1 VVLNPT
7 LKRALLAV
15 LALAGCLGAFAPRAF
30 ASPFQEVKPGDALYE
45 RVKALGHWGL
55 LDAKDQAVLDHG
67 DTVTRLQLAYY
78 TEKAKARISKP
89 ILPTPTPGGA
99 GAPSIAEP
107 VKPSEPTIQAP
118 DQTQALPD
126 LEQPKMAPAPALE
139 LPAAVSNEVDDLLK
153 ALKEESVYLR
163 SRLNLLNSD
172 LASQEAQL
180 AALKRAQSAA
190 EDVGRN
196 ANKNSGAWSFNT
208 NSKWKFEDV
217 TLKSTAPSGPITGT
231 AMAPQRYTKYSQ
243 EIYFGMWGD
252 LGKGSLS
259 TGFGGLI
266 PGSNDS
272 TPVSLYLG
280 KPEFK
285 MNLDGRLGE
294 WAFQALDEGFK
305 AESTMG
311 DFTRGVASD
320 IAKQYERPFDIKPFS
335 DDKFDKNW
343 DDYIRSLGFVETQ
356 SLIGGNAQSTSDRVF
371 DGVLTDGGNIP
382 HLGNTKIKLLAGRLL
397 RPNWFEYAVKA
408 NHSWLKDRFS
418 TTLAG
423 MWVDDSGTQPAP
435 GVASIDMRN
444 YTAELSA
451 NLRPVPIA
459 LSLEGA
465 KSHFF
470 TGIDTMSPSG
480 AAPLIGQAFQL
491 QASSYPFNFYYQD
504 IRPEYANFQ
513 SKVDL
518 TGIDVTRYGLST
530 TDFDGT
536 VDRYGEV
543 GEANQ
548 LQSNREGWR
557 ANLGWN
563 GRRDDWMKRDLP
575 TFFDYFVLNMDVA
588 SRTERVAMMA
598 PMTTNSNG
606 TTTYTQVQVI
616 EPWIMVAPYYADD
629 EGAWGLD
636 LNGGY
641 GGYTSA
647 KQVRLNEMNNILAVR
662 NAEDT
667 NQIGVDGVS
676 GVWSGAYETMRYR
689 FRQESERIPLID
701 PATNTALQQLKTYNY
716 LAFTNKWQLN
726 KFYGGA
732 KPLYLGV
739 YLADNK
745 VSGRS
750 QVTTQADIPNL
761 FHQSVQD
768 LTLMAGRVL
777 PYTDFL
783 AHWANENWTCDWS
796 VPRIADHTVETGL
809 GIDYNLPWGGG
820 KFGFRYNHVVYTSQF
835 VPANNNIV
843 EQVYVMASFRF

>member
-1 VVLNPT
+1 MVLNPT

-163 SRLNLLNSD
+163 ARLNLLNSD

-180 AALKRAQSAA
+180 AALKKAQSAA

-208 NSKWKFEDV
+208 NSKWKFEDDTV
-217 TLKSTAPSGPITGT
+217 KSLAPSGPITGT
-231 AMAPQRYTKYSQ
+231 ALAPQRETKFSQ

-252 LGKGSLS
+252 LGVGSLS

-266 PGSNDS
+266 PSSNDNS
-272 TPVSLYLG
+272 APISLYLG
-280 KPEFK
+280 KSQFK
-285 MNLDGRLGE
+285 MNLNGRLGE
-294 WAFQALDEGFK
+294 WDFYAMDEGFD
-305 AESTMG
+305 SQTTLG
-311 DFTRGVASD
+311 DFIRGVASD
-320 IAKQYERPFDIKPFS
+320 VTKEYERPFNIKPFS

-343 DDYIRSLGFVETQ
+343 DDYIHSLGFVETQ
-356 SLIGGNAQSTSDRVF
+356 SLIGGNAQSTSDRVL
-371 DGVLTDGGNIP
+371 DGVVTDGSTLP
-382 HLGNTKIKLLAGRLL
+382 HLGNTKIRLLAGRML
-397 RPNWFEYAVKA
+397 RPNWFEYAA
-408 NHSWLKDRFS
+408 RINHSWLNNRL
-418 TTLAG
+418 TGTLGAL
-423 MWVDDSGTQPAP
+423 WVDDSGTQPGP
-435 GVASIDMRN
+435 TTPSIDMRD
-444 YTAELSA
+444 YAGSLSVDLHPIPLALSA
-451 NLRPVPIA
+451 
-459 LSLEGA
+459 EGA
-465 KSHFF
+465 TSHFF
-470 TGIDTMSPSG
+470 TGIDLQSPSG
-480 AAPLIGQAFQL
+480 AAPLIGQALQV
-491 QASSYPFNFYYQD
+491 QASSYPFNLYYQD
-504 IRPEYANFQ
+504 IRPGYSDFQ
-513 SKVDL
+513 SKVDIA
-518 TGIDVTRYGLST
+518 GIDVTRYGLST

-548 LQSNREGWR
+548 LQSNRYGFR

-588 SRTERVAMMA
+588 SRTERVAMTSV
-598 PMTTNSNG
+598 PG
-606 TTTYTQVQVI
+606 GPEI
-616 EPWIMVAPYYADD
+616 LEPWVFVAPYYADD

-641 GGYTSA
+641 GGYGSA
-647 KQVRLNEMNNILAVR
+647 KPVRLGYMNNTFAVR
-662 NAEDT
+662 DAEMP
-667 NQIGVDGVS
+667 NYIGTDGAS
-676 GVWSGAYETMRYR
+676 RAWDSSYETMRYR
-689 FRQESERIPLID
+689 FQQASERIPLID
-701 PATNTALQQLKTYNY
+701 PTTGVALQQLKTYNY
-716 LAFTNKWQLN
+716 LAYTNKWQLN

-732 KPLYLGV
+732 KPLYLGI

-745 VSGRS
+745 VSGKS
-750 QVTTQADIPNL
+750 QVATQADIPNL
-761 FHQSVQD
+761 FHQSVED
-768 LTLMAGRVL
+768 LTLMAGRLL

-783 AHWANENWTCDWS
+783 AHWANEDWQTDWS
-796 VPRIADHTVETGL
+796 VPRVKYHTLETGL
-809 GIDYNLPWGGG
+809 GLDYNIPWGSG
-820 KFGFRYNHVVYTSQF
+820 KLGFRYNHVVFTSQY
-835 VPANNNIV
+835 VPANNYV
-843 EQVYVMASFRF
+843 AEQVYVLASFRF